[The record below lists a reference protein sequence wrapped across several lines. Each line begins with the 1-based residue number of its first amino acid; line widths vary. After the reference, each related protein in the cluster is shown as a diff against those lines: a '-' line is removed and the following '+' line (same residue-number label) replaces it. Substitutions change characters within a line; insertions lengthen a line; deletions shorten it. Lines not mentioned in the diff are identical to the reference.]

1 MAGSSPVA
9 TSLADGAR
17 RGDDAA
23 HDVTVGSDDDCAVA
37 GVAFPFHRRGRKD
50 RDNDGHDPLQG
61 SRRGL
66 ARSLTP
72 TVTQRELLA
81 AITA

>member
-37 GVAFPFHRRGRKD
+37 GVA
-50 RDNDGHDPLQG
+50 
-61 SRRGL
+61 S
-66 ARSLTP
+66 
-72 TVTQRELLA
+72 VTQRELLA
-81 AITA
+81 AISA

>member
-1 MAGSSPVA
+1 MTTAPWRVWPFLSI
-9 TSLADGAR
+9 
-17 RGDDAA
+17 
-23 HDVTVGSDDDCAVA
+23 DV
-37 GVAFPFHRRGRKD
+37 GRKE

-61 SRRGL
+61 SRRAL

-81 AITA
+81 AISA

>member
-1 MAGSSPVA
+1 MTTPLTTSPLVRMMTA
-9 TSLADGAR
+9 PWRVWPFLSI
-17 RGDDAA
+17 
-23 HDVTVGSDDDCAVA
+23 DV
-37 GVAFPFHRRGRKD
+37 GRKE

-61 SRRGL
+61 SRRAL

-81 AITA
+81 AISA